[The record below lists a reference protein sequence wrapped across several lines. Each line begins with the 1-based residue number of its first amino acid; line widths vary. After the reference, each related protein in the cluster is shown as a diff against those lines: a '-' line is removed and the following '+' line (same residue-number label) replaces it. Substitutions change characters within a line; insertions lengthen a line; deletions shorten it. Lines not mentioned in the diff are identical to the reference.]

1 MFRKYLNYYAPV
13 LSFQKNGDGLGD
25 FSGDQDRRICL
36 YGAWQEPSYCTCGGQ
51 QKGRQGHTFYLT
63 RLKGERLMPC
73 LQDPHVVELVS
84 LLIQSQE
91 PHIQRPLPELT
102 HWTLGSH
109 ASVSGGKIRA
119 IALDA

>member
-63 RLKGERLMPC
+63 RLQGERLMPC

-84 LLIQSQE
+84 PDTIPRTSHSA
-91 PHIQRPLPELT
+91 PSPRAD
-102 HWTLGSH
+102 TLD
-109 ASVSGGKIRA
+109 IR
-119 IALDA
+119 IPCKCEWGQD